1 MYLWLYL
8 FGHSRHCAKFDQ
20 INTPMKAKIA
30 SVLMI
35 ALLMACASNKPRGS
49 YKPKYK
55 KPDSSKPLPCP
66 MKDC

>member
-1 MYLWLYL
+1 
-8 FGHSRHCAKFDQ
+8 
-20 INTPMKAKIA
+20 
-30 SVLMI
+30 MI
-35 ALLMACASNKPRGS
+35 VLLMACAGNKQRGS